1 MQIWHNMSTRTIT
14 HEDLQRL
21 ARLQGLSIVSVLDPV
36 DISEHEPRLEQ
47 WQQQG
52 FAGEMQFMK
61 RSADLL
67 TQPRRLLSGLVSAVV
82 IGVHYDRTS
91 RTPLPIGHGRIA
103 RYAWGRDYHKVLR
116 RRLRAFVESVESYVG
131 SKVDARVF
139 SDSVPLLERALAE
152 KAGLGFIGKNTMLIV
167 PRLGSF
173 LFLAEVL
180 WNVRVD
186 TFGQSPIQSKS
197 HCGSCS
203 SCMTNCPTEAFVG
216 ERALDARRCISYLT
230 IEKRTALTEA
240 ERRGIGDWIF
250 GCDVCQD
257 VCPFNIQSIR
267 KQRRSDIDDFSCAS
281 GAGQSLVLSEV
292 LSLRTHEAFVARFGG
307 TAIMRAKREGL
318 LRNAAIVVGN
328 TLCASLYDV
337 LTGVVRQDES
347 ELVRQHALWATFRI
361 AESEGSAVR
370 EGFKYLANDC
380 LRGDPAASV
389 RAEADSLLNRLS

>member
-1 MQIWHNMSTRTIT
+1 MSIKTIT
-14 HEDLQRL
+14 HEDLQGL

-36 DISEHEPRLEQ
+36 DISEHGSHLEE

-52 FAGEMQFMK
+52 FAGEMQFMT

-67 TQPRRLLSGLVSAVV
+67 CQPRRLLPGLVSAVV

-91 RTPLPIGHGRIA
+91 RTPLPMGHGRIA

-116 RRLRAFVESVESYVG
+116 KRLRALVESVESHVG

-186 TFGQSPIQSKS
+186 KLRFPLVHSKS

-216 ERALDARRCISYLT
+216 ERTLDARRCISYLT
-230 IEKRTALTEA
+230 IEKRTALTEE
-240 ERRGIGDWIF
+240 ERRGIGDWVF

-257 VCPFNIQSIR
+257 VCPFNTQSIR
-267 KQRRSDIDDFSCAS
+267 KQRRSDIDEFSCAS
-281 GAGQSLVLSEV
+281 GAGQSLALSEV

-318 LRNAAIVVGN
+318 LRNAAIVAGN

-337 LTGVVRQDES
+337 LTGVVGEDES
-347 ELVRQHALWATFRI
+347 QLIRQHALWATSRI
-361 AESEGSAVR
+361 AESEGTALLER
-370 EGFKYLANDC
+370 FKRLAHDC
-380 LRGDPAASV
+380 LRGDPARSV
-389 RAEADSLLNRLS
+389 RAEASSLLERLS